1 MTLIIYKIK
10 RDGKKIYEK
19 KKKKFKGVIWKNT
32 FSNGQLL

>member
-1 MTLIIYKIK
+1 MTSIIYKIK

-19 KKKKFKGVIWKNT
+19 KMKFKGVLWKNT